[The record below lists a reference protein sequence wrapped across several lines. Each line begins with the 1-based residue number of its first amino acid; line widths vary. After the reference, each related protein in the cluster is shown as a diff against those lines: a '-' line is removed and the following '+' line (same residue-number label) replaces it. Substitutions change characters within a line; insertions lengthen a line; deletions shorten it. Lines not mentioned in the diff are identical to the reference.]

1 MLSDTVAALDVPEL
15 FSVAAKRFSS
25 WLVIN
30 RSREPTQCV
39 SLLDPVHTYIRST
52 PYCLC
57 HTMGLFHLPFTFF
70 LSKSIP
76 FILRSRPYFYIPPHS
91 LFFSYLPSLSCTY
104 CESDIIHTSYS
115 WTLSPRELKAWI
127 ARLIRTPTVLCLS
140 HVIMRSLSQ
149 SSTIEND
156 DPSAIG
162 RSFSEEVQDLMMSSD
177 GEGPLPTF
185 PPPHVAARFYQ
196 TRNNRRKSS
205 AASSRRNSISSHHS
219 SRSTRSAH
227 GGPQSSHVAQ
237 HLRRASILET
247 RRARLADKAAH
258 AEKVRLRAA
267 MAKAAPRLSTLSE
280 ERAAAAKQARE
291 RYLAQVAAN
300 CAEEVK
306 RAKRVAEDTREKKA
320 AEHLKLKEDMEE
332 KLAEAERRR
341 ALYQQ
346 NIRRPRTISVPAVDE
361 RKVVRKPLKDDD
373 AARVIQ
379 KAWRNRQRRKVIY
392 DFMKLELTVEN
403 IQNTGFED
411 AGQLLSRED
420 VLTCTS
426 KLLKLCGLQDSDGGG
441 NGERIAVRTFL
452 STFLILGHPA
462 HVFDQVGV
470 QERDLVEKAE
480 NLLLLFGG
488 IVAASPGGSR
498 FSPLASQLIVL
509 GEAYSSFQTAFAAW
523 KDHDSSVLVQTMLA
537 QFLELDAIW
546 QTVKDDTNGDV
557 AADYRE
563 GIRKNQVQILVG
575 LKKLA
580 GPEIALKM
588 IRDALRRTRNISFRK
603 NAGKDVRPR
612 AALNGTDPPSST
624 AQRTPQPPGIASAE
638 PRTQIQ
644 AGEARSGKPQS
655 MIPDNRVILHE
666 LAVNKEYRIDTEART
681 EERNAVMKA
690 TVEKIRETMN
700 SGIGDVWIVV
710 IAELIRQKLL
720 ALIPAGTS
728 LHTLIS
734 ERLDPDLIASQV
746 KFGSFSYHEFFS
758 FMNTVLPKL
767 CAPARD
773 EEVKAL
779 AADPSED
786 PVERL
791 AKLDYVIDLLSLDN
805 ANYTLQKHAPF
816 LIKEASSYEQKIFA
830 KEIGDRPLSKTLQW
844 WTRSK
849 TKLQEEASRRPASN
863 ANRVSS
869 VKIYLQGITDLA
881 IGISPLEASDTPETL
896 ELDLNRFN
904 RTRLSVLRMITIS
917 TILVTAKNFLR
928 RDVRSQ
934 WKVEAQRMWDLPY
947 DGSQSFLSIIDS
959 RHAMPASTKAQ
970 LGSTIERVL
979 TDAKSRQITDPVS
992 KVLLKKVKA
1001 HIFTRLSASSAEER
1015 IRATTTSSQVLA
1027 SGGMSEFV
1035 EQVGSLIGEL
1045 TRVGEV
1051 DRASHGKWYDNISI
1065 QLASSTA

>member
-1 MLSDTVAALDVPEL
+1 
-15 FSVAAKRFSS
+15 
-25 WLVIN
+25 
-30 RSREPTQCV
+30 
-39 SLLDPVHTYIRST
+39 
-52 PYCLC
+52 
-57 HTMGLFHLPFTFF
+57 
-70 LSKSIP
+70 
-76 FILRSRPYFYIPPHS
+76 
-91 LFFSYLPSLSCTY
+91 
-104 CESDIIHTSYS
+104 
-115 WTLSPRELKAWI
+115 
-127 ARLIRTPTVLCLS
+127 
-140 HVIMRSLSQ
+140 MRRLSQ
-149 SSTIEND
+149 SSTIENGN
-156 DPSAIG
+156 PSAIG
-162 RSFSEEVQDLMMSSD
+162 RSISEEVQDLMMSSD

-280 ERAAAAKQARE
+280 ERAVAAKQARE

-361 RKVVRKPLKDDD
+361 RKEVRNPLKDDDD

-379 KAWRNRQRRKVIY
+379 KAWRNRQRRKIIY
-392 DFMKLELTVEN
+392 DFMQLELTVEN
-403 IQNTGFED
+403 IQKTSFED

-470 QERDLVEKAE
+470 QEQDLVEKAE

-488 IVAASPGGSR
+488 IVAASPSGSR
-498 FSPLASQLIVL
+498 FSPLASQLIAL

-563 GIRKNQVQILVG
+563 GIRKNQTQLLVG

-588 IRDALRRTRNISFRK
+588 IRDALRRTRKMSPRK
-603 NAGKDVRPR
+603 NTEKDVRPR
-612 AALNGTDPPSST
+612 AALNGTDSPSST
-624 AQRTPQPPGIASAE
+624 AHTTPQPPGIASVE
-638 PRTQIQ
+638 PRTIQ
-644 AGEARSGKPQS
+644 GGQARSGKPQS

-700 SGIGDVWIVV
+700 SGIGDVWIVA

-720 ALIPAGTS
+720 ALIPARTS
-728 LHTLIS
+728 FHTLIS

-746 KFGSFSYHEFFS
+746 KFGSFSYNEFFS

-816 LIKEASSYEQKIFA
+816 LINEAPSYEQKIFA
-830 KEIGDRPLSKTLQW
+830 EKIGDRPLSKTLQW

-863 ANRVSS
+863 ANRMTSE
-869 VKIYLQGITDLA
+869 KIYLQGITDLA
-881 IGISPLEASDTPETL
+881 IAVSPLEASDTPETL

-904 RTRLSVLRMITIS
+904 RTRLNVLRMITIS
-917 TILVTAKNFLR
+917 TILVTAKNFLK

-934 WKVEAQRMWDLPY
+934 WKVESQRMWDLPY

-970 LGSTIERVL
+970 LSSTIERVL
-979 TDAKSRQITDPVS
+979 IDAKNRQITDPVS

-1035 EQVGSLIGEL
+1035 EQVGSLIGEI

-1065 QLASSTA
+1065 QLAGSTA

>member
-1 MLSDTVAALDVPEL
+1 
-15 FSVAAKRFSS
+15 
-25 WLVIN
+25 
-30 RSREPTQCV
+30 
-39 SLLDPVHTYIRST
+39 
-52 PYCLC
+52 
-57 HTMGLFHLPFTFF
+57 
-70 LSKSIP
+70 
-76 FILRSRPYFYIPPHS
+76 
-91 LFFSYLPSLSCTY
+91 
-104 CESDIIHTSYS
+104 
-115 WTLSPRELKAWI
+115 
-127 ARLIRTPTVLCLS
+127 
-140 HVIMRSLSQ
+140 
-149 SSTIEND
+149 
-156 DPSAIG
+156 
-162 RSFSEEVQDLMMSSD
+162 MSSD
-177 GEGPLPTF
+177 GEGPLPSF
-185 PPPHVAARFYQ
+185 PPPHVAARFSQ

-267 MAKAAPRLSTLSE
+267 MVKAAPRLSTLSE
-280 ERAAAAKQARE
+280 ERAVAAKQARE

-341 ALYQQ
+341 VLYQQ

-361 RKVVRKPLKDDD
+361 RKAVRKPLKDDDD

-379 KAWRNRQRRKVIY
+379 KAWRNWQRRRIIY
-392 DFMKLELTVEN
+392 EFMKLELTVEN
-403 IQNTGFED
+403 IQKTTFED
-411 AGQLLSRED
+411 VGQLLSRED
-420 VLTCTS
+420 VLTRTS
-426 KLLKLCGLQDSDGGG
+426 RLLKLCGLQDSDGGG

-462 HVFDQVGV
+462 HVFDQVEV

-488 IVAASPGGSR
+488 IIATSPSGSR
-498 FSPLASQLIVL
+498 FTPLASQLVAL

-523 KDHDSSVLVQTMLA
+523 KGHDSSILVQTMLA

-546 QTVKDDTNGDV
+546 QTVKDDTTGDV

-563 GIRKNQVQILVG
+563 GIRKNQTQIIVG

-588 IRDALRRTRNISFRK
+588 IRDALRRARSTKLRK
-603 NAGKDVRPR
+603 YTENDVRPR
-612 AALNGTDPPSST
+612 AALNAPNPPGST
-624 AQRTPQPPGIASAE
+624 AQTTAQPPDVASAE
-638 PRTQIQ
+638 PLTRNQSGQ
-644 AGEARSGKPQS
+644 ARSGKLPS
-655 MIPDNRVILHE
+655 IIPDNRVIVHE
-666 LAVNKEYRIDTEART
+666 LAVNKEYRIDTEARA
-681 EERNAVMKA
+681 EERKALIKA
-690 TVEKIRETMN
+690 TIDKIRETAN
-700 SGIGDVWIVV
+700 SEIGDYWIVA
-710 IAELIRQKLL
+710 INDLFRKKLL
-720 ALIPAGTS
+720 TLIPSGTS
-728 LHTLIS
+728 LHTLIT

-758 FMNTVLPKL
+758 FMNNVLPRL

-791 AKLDYVIDLLSLDN
+791 AKLDYIIDLLSLDN
-805 ANYTLQKHAPF
+805 ANYTLQKHAPY
-816 LIKEASSYEQKIFA
+816 LIKEAPSYEQKLFA
-830 KEIGDRPLSKTLQW
+830 KEIGDRQLPKTLQW

-863 ANRVSS
+863 ANRVTAE
-869 VKIYLQGITDLA
+869 KIYLQGITELA
-881 IGISPLEASDTPETL
+881 IAVSPLEAIDTPETL

-904 RTRLSVLRMITIS
+904 RIRLNVLRMITIS
-917 TILVTAKNFLR
+917 TILVTAKNFLK

-934 WKVEAQRMWDLPY
+934 WKVESQRMWDLSY
-947 DGSQSFLSIIDS
+947 DSSQSFLSIIDS
-959 RHAMPASTKAQ
+959 RHAMPSSTKAH
-970 LGSTIERVL
+970 LTGTIERVL
-979 TDAKSRQITDPVS
+979 VDAKNRQTTDPVS

-1015 IRATTTSSQVLA
+1015 IRANTTSSQVLA

-1045 TRVGEV
+1045 ARVGEV

-1065 QLASSTA
+1065 QLSSSTA

>member
-1 MLSDTVAALDVPEL
+1 
-15 FSVAAKRFSS
+15 
-25 WLVIN
+25 
-30 RSREPTQCV
+30 
-39 SLLDPVHTYIRST
+39 
-52 PYCLC
+52 
-57 HTMGLFHLPFTFF
+57 
-70 LSKSIP
+70 
-76 FILRSRPYFYIPPHS
+76 
-91 LFFSYLPSLSCTY
+91 
-104 CESDIIHTSYS
+104 
-115 WTLSPRELKAWI
+115 
-127 ARLIRTPTVLCLS
+127 
-140 HVIMRSLSQ
+140 MRRLSQ
-149 SSTIEND
+149 SSTLEND
-156 DPSAIG
+156 DPSTIG
-162 RSFSEEVQDLMMSSD
+162 RSISEEVQDLMMSSD
-177 GEGPLPTF
+177 GEGPLPSF

-341 ALYQQ
+341 VLYQQ

-373 AARVIQ
+373 DAARVIQ
-379 KAWRNRQRRKVIY
+379 KAWRNRQRRKIIY

-403 IQNTGFED
+403 IKNTSFED

-441 NGERIAVRTFL
+441 NGERTAVRTFL

-462 HVFDQVGV
+462 HVFDEVGV

-488 IVAASPGGSR
+488 IVASALSGSR
-498 FSPLASQLIVL
+498 FSPLASQLVAL
-509 GEAYSSFQTAFAAW
+509 GEAHSSFQTAFAAW

-546 QTVKDDTNGDV
+546 QTVKGDTNGDV
-557 AADYRE
+557 AADYRK
-563 GIRKNQVQILVG
+563 GIQKNQTQIIVG

-588 IRDALRRTRNISFRK
+588 IRDALRRTRKTKLRK
-603 NAGKDVRPR
+603 QTENDVRPR
-612 AALNGTDPPSST
+612 AALNAHDRPRST
-624 AQRTPQPPGIASAE
+624 APKTVQPPDIASAE
-638 PRTQIQ
+638 PRTRNQSGQ
-644 AGEARSGKPQS
+644 ARSGKPQS
-655 MIPDNRVILHE
+655 MIPDNRVIVHE
-666 LAVNKEYRIDTEART
+666 LAVNKEYRIETEARI
-681 EERNAVMKA
+681 EERNAVIKA

-700 SGIGDVWIVV
+700 SGIGDVWIVA

-720 ALIPAGTS
+720 ALIPSGAS

-779 AADPSED
+779 ALDSSED

-791 AKLDYVIDLLSLDN
+791 AKLDYVIDLMSLDN
-805 ANYTLQKHAPF
+805 ANYSLQKHAPF
-816 LIKEASSYEQKIFA
+816 LIKEAPSYEQKIFA
-830 KEIGDRPLSKTLQW
+830 EEIGDRQLSKTLRW

-849 TKLQEEASRRPASN
+849 TKLQEEVSRRPASN
-863 ANRVSS
+863 ANRVTAE
-869 VKIYLQGITDLA
+869 KIYLQGIIDLA
-881 IGISPLEASDTPETL
+881 IAVSPLEAIDTPETL

-904 RTRLSVLRMITIS
+904 RIRLNVLRMITIS
-917 TILVTAKNFLR
+917 TILVTAKNFLK

-934 WKVEAQRMWDLPY
+934 WKVESQRMWDLPY
-947 DGSQSFLSIIDS
+947 DSPQSFLSIIDS

-970 LGSTIERVL
+970 LNGTIERVL
-979 TDAKSRQITDPVS
+979 VDAKNRQTTDPVS

>member
-1 MLSDTVAALDVPEL
+1 M
-15 FSVAAKRFSS
+15 
-25 WLVIN
+25 
-30 RSREPTQCV
+30 
-39 SLLDPVHTYIRST
+39 
-52 PYCLC
+52 
-57 HTMGLFHLPFTFF
+57 
-70 LSKSIP
+70 
-76 FILRSRPYFYIPPHS
+76 
-91 LFFSYLPSLSCTY
+91 
-104 CESDIIHTSYS
+104 
-115 WTLSPRELKAWI
+115 PR
-127 ARLIRTPTVLCLS
+127 
-140 HVIMRSLSQ
+140 LSQ
-149 SSTIEND
+149 SSTLEND
-156 DPSAIG
+156 DPSTIG
-162 RSFSEEVQDLMMSSD
+162 RSISEEVQDLMMSSD
-177 GEGPLPTF
+177 GEGPLPSF

-196 TRNNRRKSS
+196 SRNNRRKSS

-373 AARVIQ
+373 DAARVIQ
-379 KAWRNRQRRKVIY
+379 KAWRNRQRRKIIY

-403 IQNTGFED
+403 IQNTSFED

-420 VLTCTS
+420 ILTCTS

-462 HVFDQVGV
+462 HVFDQVSV

-488 IVAASPGGSR
+488 IVATSPSGSR
-498 FSPLASQLIVL
+498 FSPLASQLVAL
-509 GEAYSSFQTAFAAW
+509 GEAYSSFLTAFAAW

-563 GIRKNQVQILVG
+563 GIQKNQTQIIVG

-588 IRDALRRTRNISFRK
+588 IRDALRRARK
-603 NAGKDVRPR
+603 TKLRKHTENDVRPR
-612 AALNGTDPPSST
+612 AALNSHDPPRST
-624 AQRTPQPPGIASAE
+624 AQNTAQPPDIASAE
-638 PRTQIQ
+638 PRTRNQSGQ
-644 AGEARSGKPQS
+644 ARSGKPQS
-655 MIPDNRVILHE
+655 MIPDNRVIVHE
-666 LAVNKEYRIDTEART
+666 LAVNKEYRIDTEARI
-681 EERNAVMKA
+681 EERNAVIKA
-690 TVEKIRETMN
+690 TIEKIRETMN
-700 SGIGDVWIVV
+700 SGIGDVWIVA
-710 IAELIRQKLL
+710 IADLIRQKLL
-720 ALIPAGTS
+720 ALIPSGTS

-779 AADPSED
+779 APDSSED

-791 AKLDYVIDLLSLDN
+791 AKLDYVIDLMSLDN
-805 ANYTLQKHAPF
+805 ANYSLQKHAPF
-816 LIKEASSYEQKIFA
+816 LIKEAPSYEQKIFE
-830 KEIGDRPLSKTLQW
+830 KEIGDRQLSKTLRW

-849 TKLQEEASRRPASN
+849 TKLQEEVSRRPYSN
-863 ANRVSS
+863 ANRVTAE
-869 VKIYLQGITDLA
+869 KIYLQGITDLA
-881 IGISPLEASDTPETL
+881 IAVSPLEEIDTPETL

-904 RTRLSVLRMITIS
+904 RIRLNVLRMITIS
-917 TILVTAKNFLR
+917 TILVTAKNFLK

-934 WKVEAQRMWDLPY
+934 WKVESQRMWDLPY
-947 DGSQSFLSIIDS
+947 DSPQSFLSIIDS

-970 LGSTIERVL
+970 LNGTIERVL
-979 TDAKSRQITDPVS
+979 VDAKNRQTTDPVS

-1065 QLASSTA
+1065 QLASSTAL

>member
-1 MLSDTVAALDVPEL
+1 
-15 FSVAAKRFSS
+15 
-25 WLVIN
+25 
-30 RSREPTQCV
+30 
-39 SLLDPVHTYIRST
+39 
-52 PYCLC
+52 
-57 HTMGLFHLPFTFF
+57 
-70 LSKSIP
+70 
-76 FILRSRPYFYIPPHS
+76 
-91 LFFSYLPSLSCTY
+91 
-104 CESDIIHTSYS
+104 
-115 WTLSPRELKAWI
+115 
-127 ARLIRTPTVLCLS
+127 
-140 HVIMRSLSQ
+140 
-149 SSTIEND
+149 
-156 DPSAIG
+156 
-162 RSFSEEVQDLMMSSD
+162 MSSD
-177 GEGPLPTF
+177 GEGPLPSF

-196 TRNNRRKSS
+196 SRNNRRKSS

-373 AARVIQ
+373 DAARVIQ
-379 KAWRNRQRRKVIY
+379 KAWRNRQRRKIIY

-403 IQNTGFED
+403 IQNTSFED

-420 VLTCTS
+420 ILTCTS

-488 IVAASPGGSR
+488 IVATSPSGSR
-498 FSPLASQLIVL
+498 FSPLASQLVAL

-563 GIRKNQVQILVG
+563 GIQKNQTQIIVG

-580 GPEIALKM
+580 GPETALKM
-588 IRDALRRTRNISFRK
+588 IRDALRRARK
-603 NAGKDVRPR
+603 TKLRKHTESDVRPR
-612 AALNGTDPPSST
+612 AALNAHDPPRST
-624 AQRTPQPPGIASAE
+624 AQNTAQPPDIASAE
-638 PRTQIQ
+638 PRTRNQSGQ
-644 AGEARSGKPQS
+644 ARSGKPQS
-655 MIPDNRVILHE
+655 MIPDNRVIVHE
-666 LAVNKEYRIDTEART
+666 LAVNKEYRIDTEARI
-681 EERNAVMKA
+681 EERNAVIKA
-690 TVEKIRETMN
+690 TIEKIRETMN
-700 SGIGDVWIVV
+700 SGIGDVWIVA
-710 IAELIRQKLL
+710 IADLIRQKLL
-720 ALIPAGTS
+720 ALIPSGTS

-779 AADPSED
+779 APDSSED

-791 AKLDYVIDLLSLDN
+791 AKLDYVIDLMSLDN
-805 ANYTLQKHAPF
+805 ANYSLQKHAPF
-816 LIKEASSYEQKIFA
+816 LIKEAPSYEQKIFA
-830 KEIGDRPLSKTLQW
+830 KEIGDRQLSKTLRW

-849 TKLQEEASRRPASN
+849 TKLQEEVSRRPSSN
-863 ANRVSS
+863 ANRVTAE
-869 VKIYLQGITDLA
+869 KIYLQGITDLA
-881 IGISPLEASDTPETL
+881 IAVSPLEAIDTPETL

-904 RTRLSVLRMITIS
+904 RIRLNVLRMITIS
-917 TILVTAKNFLR
+917 TILVTAKNFLK

-934 WKVEAQRMWDLPY
+934 WKVESQRMWDLPY
-947 DGSQSFLSIIDS
+947 ESPQSFLSIIDS

-970 LGSTIERVL
+970 LNGTIERVL
-979 TDAKSRQITDPVS
+979 VDAKNRQTTDPVS

-1065 QLASSTA
+1065 QLASSTAL

>member
-1 MLSDTVAALDVPEL
+1 M
-15 FSVAAKRFSS
+15 
-25 WLVIN
+25 
-30 RSREPTQCV
+30 
-39 SLLDPVHTYIRST
+39 SL
-52 PYCLC
+52 
-57 HTMGLFHLPFTFF
+57 
-70 LSKSIP
+70 
-76 FILRSRPYFYIPPHS
+76 
-91 LFFSYLPSLSCTY
+91 
-104 CESDIIHTSYS
+104 
-115 WTLSPRELKAWI
+115 
-127 ARLIRTPTVLCLS
+127 
-140 HVIMRSLSQ
+140 
-149 SSTIEND
+149 
-156 DPSAIG
+156 
-162 RSFSEEVQDLMMSSD
+162 D
-177 GEGPLPTF
+177 GEGPLPIF

-219 SRSTRSAH
+219 SRSTRSTH
-227 GGPQSSHVAQ
+227 GGPQSGHVAQ

-280 ERAAAAKQARE
+280 ERAVAAKQARE
-291 RYLAQVAAN
+291 RYLAQVAAS

-306 RAKRVAEDTREKKA
+306 RAKRVAEETREKKA

-361 RKVVRKPLKDDD
+361 RKVVRKPFKDDD
-373 AARVIQ
+373 AAARVIQ
-379 KAWRNRQRRKVIY
+379 KAWRNRHRRKIIY

-403 IQNTGFED
+403 IQNTGFEN
-411 AGQLLSRED
+411 AGQLLSQED

-426 KLLKLCGLQDSDGGG
+426 KLLKLCGLQDSDCGG
-441 NGERIAVRTFL
+441 NGERIAVRIFL

-462 HVFDQVGV
+462 HIFDQVGV

-480 NLLLLFGG
+480 NLLLLFGE
-488 IVAASPGGSR
+488 IVAASPRSNR

-546 QTVKDDTNGDV
+546 QTVKDDTNGEV

-563 GIRKNQVQILVG
+563 GIRTNQIQILVG

-588 IRDALRRTRNISFRK
+588 IRDALRRTRNISLRK
-603 NAGKDVRPR
+603 NAEKDVRPR
-612 AALNGTDPPSST
+612 AALNGTDLPSST
-624 AQRTPQPPGIASAE
+624 AQTTPQPLGIASAE
-638 PRTQIQ
+638 PRTRSGQ
-644 AGEARSGKPQS
+644 ARSRKPQS

-681 EERNAVMKA
+681 EERNAVIKA
-690 TVEKIRETMN
+690 TVEKIREIMN
-700 SGIGDVWIVV
+700 SGIGDVWIVA
-710 IAELIRQKLL
+710 IAELVRQKLL
-720 ALIPAGTS
+720 ALILAGTS

-746 KFGSFSYHEFFS
+746 KYGSFSYHEFFS
-758 FMNTVLPKL
+758 FMNTALPKL
-767 CAPARD
+767 CAPVRD

-805 ANYTLQKHAPF
+805 ANFTLQKHAPF

-844 WTRSK
+844 WARSK

-863 ANRVSS
+863 ANRVNS

-881 IGISPLEASDTPETL
+881 IAISPLEASDTPETL

-904 RTRLSVLRMITIS
+904 RTRLNVLRMITIS
-917 TILVTAKNFLR
+917 TILVTAKNFLK

-947 DGSQSFLSIIDS
+947 DGSQSFLSIVDS

-970 LGSTIERVL
+970 LRSTIERVL
-979 TDAKSRQITDPVS
+979 IDAKNRKITDPVS

-1015 IRATTTSSQVLA
+1015 IRASTTSSQVLA

-1045 TRVGEV
+1045 TKVGEV

>member
-1 MLSDTVAALDVPEL
+1 
-15 FSVAAKRFSS
+15 
-25 WLVIN
+25 
-30 RSREPTQCV
+30 
-39 SLLDPVHTYIRST
+39 
-52 PYCLC
+52 
-57 HTMGLFHLPFTFF
+57 
-70 LSKSIP
+70 
-76 FILRSRPYFYIPPHS
+76 
-91 LFFSYLPSLSCTY
+91 
-104 CESDIIHTSYS
+104 
-115 WTLSPRELKAWI
+115 
-127 ARLIRTPTVLCLS
+127 
-140 HVIMRSLSQ
+140 MRRLSQ
-149 SSTIEND
+149 SSTIQNN
-156 DPSAIG
+156 DPSTIG
-162 RSFSEEVQDLMMSSD
+162 RSISEEVQDLMMSSD
-177 GEGPLPTF
+177 GEGPLPSF

-196 TRNNRRKSS
+196 ARNNRRKSS

-341 ALYQQ
+341 VLYQQ

-361 RKVVRKPLKDDD
+361 RKVAQKPLQDDD
-373 AARVIQ
+373 AAARVIQ
-379 KAWRNRQRRKVIY
+379 KAWRNRQRRKIIY
-392 DFMKLELTVEN
+392 DFMALELTVEN
-403 IQNTGFED
+403 IQNTSFED

-426 KLLKLCGLQDSDGGG
+426 KLLNLCGLQDSDGGG
-441 NGERIAVRTFL
+441 NGERIAVRIFL
-452 STFLILGHPA
+452 SIFLILGHPA
-462 HVFDQVGV
+462 HIFDQVGV
-470 QERDLVEKAE
+470 QERDLIEKAE

-488 IVAASPGGSR
+488 IVATSPSGSR
-498 FSPLASQLIVL
+498 FSPLASQLVAL

-546 QTVKDDTNGDV
+546 QTVKGDTNGDV

-563 GIRKNQVQILVG
+563 GIRKNQTQIIVG

-588 IRDALRRTRNISFRK
+588 IRDALRRARITKLRK
-603 NAGKDVRPR
+603 HTENDVRPR
-612 AALNGTDPPSST
+612 AALNAPEPPRSRGQTT
-624 AQRTPQPPGIASAE
+624 AQPPDIASAE
-638 PRTQIQ
+638 PRTRNQSGQ
-644 AGEARSGKPQS
+644 ARSGKPQS
-655 MIPDNRVILHE
+655 MIPDNRVIVHE

-681 EERNAVMKA
+681 EERNAVIKA
-690 TVEKIRETMN
+690 TIEKIRETMN
-700 SGIGDVWIVV
+700 SGIGDVWIVA

-720 ALIPAGTS
+720 ALISSGTS

-758 FMNTVLPKL
+758 FMITVLPKL

-816 LIKEASSYEQKIFA
+816 LIKEAPSYEQDFFA
-830 KEIGDRPLSKTLQW
+830 KEIGDRQLSKTLQW
-844 WTRSK
+844 WTHSK

-863 ANRVSS
+863 ANRVGAE
-869 VKIYLQGITDLA
+869 KIYLQGITDLA
-881 IGISPLEASDTPETL
+881 IAVSPLNVIDTPETL
-896 ELDLNRFN
+896 EIDLSRFN
-904 RTRLSVLRMITIS
+904 RIRLNVLRMITIS
-917 TILVTAKNFLR
+917 TILVTAKNLLK

-934 WKVEAQRMWDLPY
+934 WKVESQRMWDLPY
-947 DGSQSFLSIIDS
+947 DSSQSFLSIIDS

-970 LGSTIERVL
+970 LSGTIERVL
-979 TDAKSRQITDPVS
+979 VDAKSRQTTDPVS

-1001 HIFTRLSASSAEER
+1001 HIFARLSASSAEER
-1015 IRATTTSSQVLA
+1015 VRATTTSSQVLA

-1045 TRVGEV
+1045 ARVGEV
-1051 DRASHGKWYDNISI
+1051 DRASHGKWYDDIAI

>member
-1 MLSDTVAALDVPEL
+1 
-15 FSVAAKRFSS
+15 
-25 WLVIN
+25 
-30 RSREPTQCV
+30 
-39 SLLDPVHTYIRST
+39 
-52 PYCLC
+52 
-57 HTMGLFHLPFTFF
+57 
-70 LSKSIP
+70 
-76 FILRSRPYFYIPPHS
+76 
-91 LFFSYLPSLSCTY
+91 
-104 CESDIIHTSYS
+104 
-115 WTLSPRELKAWI
+115 
-127 ARLIRTPTVLCLS
+127 
-140 HVIMRSLSQ
+140 
-149 SSTIEND
+149 
-156 DPSAIG
+156 
-162 RSFSEEVQDLMMSSD
+162 MSSD
-177 GEGPLPTF
+177 GEGPLPSF
-185 PPPHVAARFYQ
+185 PPPHLAARFYQ

-205 AASSRRNSISSHHS
+205 AASSRRNSLSSHHS

-346 NIRRPRTISVPAVDE
+346 NMRRPRTISIPAVDE
-361 RKVVRKPLKDDD
+361 RIIVRKLLKDDDD
-373 AARVIQ
+373 AARVLQ
-379 KAWRNRQRRKVIY
+379 KAWRNRQRRKIVY

-403 IQNTGFED
+403 IQNTSFED
-411 AGQLLSRED
+411 AGQLLGRED

-426 KLLKLCGLQDSDGGG
+426 KLLKLCGLQDSDVGG

-452 STFLILGHPA
+452 STFLMLGHPA
-462 HVFDQVGV
+462 HVLDQVGV

-488 IVAASPGGSR
+488 IVATSSNGAQ

-509 GEAYSSFQTAFAAW
+509 GEAYSSFQIAFAAW
-523 KDHDSSVLVQTMLA
+523 KDHDSSVLVQNMLA

-557 AADYRE
+557 VADYRE
-563 GIRKNQVQILVG
+563 GIRKNQTQILVG

-580 GPEIALKM
+580 GPEIALNM
-588 IRDALRRTRNISFRK
+588 IRDALRRARNIKLRK
-603 NAGKDVRPR
+603 NTENDVRPR
-612 AALNGTDPPSST
+612 AALNATDSQSST
-624 AQRTPQPPGIASAE
+624 AQTTTQPPDISSAE
-638 PRTQIQ
+638 PRTRIQ
-644 AGEARSGKPQS
+644 SGQARSGKPQS
-655 MIPDNRVILHE
+655 MIPDNRVIVHE
-666 LAVNKEYRIDTEART
+666 LAVNKEYRIDTEDRT
-681 EERNAVMKA
+681 EQRIAVMKA
-690 TVEKIRETMN
+690 TIEKIREIMN
-700 SGIGDVWIVV
+700 SGIGDVWIVT

-720 ALIPAGTS
+720 ALIPSGTS

-734 ERLDPDLIASQV
+734 ERLDPELISSQV
-746 KFGSFSYHEFFS
+746 KFGSFSYQEFFS
-758 FMNTVLPKL
+758 FMNIVLPKL

-791 AKLDYVIDLLSLDN
+791 AKLDFVIDLLSLDN
-805 ANYTLQKHAPF
+805 ANYTLQKQAPF
-816 LIKEASSYEQKIFA
+816 LIKEAPSYEQKIFA
-830 KEIGDRPLSKTLQW
+830 KEIGDRQLSKTLQW
-844 WTRSK
+844 WKRSK
-849 TKLQEEASRRPASN
+849 NILQEAASRRPASI
-863 ANRVSS
+863 ANRVAAE
-869 VKIYLQGITDLA
+869 KIYLQGITELA
-881 IGISPLEASDTPETL
+881 IVVSPLEKTDTPETL
-896 ELDLNRFN
+896 ELDLSRFN
-904 RTRLSVLRMITIS
+904 RIRLNVLRMITIS
-917 TILVTAKNFLR
+917 TILVTAKNLLK

-934 WKVEAQRMWDLPY
+934 WKVESHRMWDLHY
-947 DGSQSFLSIIDS
+947 DTSQSFLSIVDS

-970 LGSTIERVL
+970 LSGTIERVL
-979 TDAKSRQITDPVS
+979 IDAKNRQTTHLVS
-992 KVLLKKVKA
+992 KVLLKKLKA
-1001 HIFTRLSASSAEER
+1001 HVFTRLSASSAEER
-1015 IRATTTSSQVLA
+1015 IRATTTSGQVLA
-1027 SGGMSEFV
+1027 SAGMSEFV

-1065 QLASSTA
+1065 QLASSSA

>member
-1 MLSDTVAALDVPEL
+1 
-15 FSVAAKRFSS
+15 
-25 WLVIN
+25 
-30 RSREPTQCV
+30 
-39 SLLDPVHTYIRST
+39 
-52 PYCLC
+52 
-57 HTMGLFHLPFTFF
+57 
-70 LSKSIP
+70 
-76 FILRSRPYFYIPPHS
+76 
-91 LFFSYLPSLSCTY
+91 
-104 CESDIIHTSYS
+104 
-115 WTLSPRELKAWI
+115 
-127 ARLIRTPTVLCLS
+127 
-140 HVIMRSLSQ
+140 
-149 SSTIEND
+149 
-156 DPSAIG
+156 
-162 RSFSEEVQDLMMSSD
+162 MSSD
-177 GEGPLPTF
+177 GEGPLPSF

-196 TRNNRRKSS
+196 SRNNRRKSS

-373 AARVIQ
+373 DAARVIQ
-379 KAWRNRQRRKVIY
+379 KAWRNRQRRKIIY

-403 IQNTGFED
+403 IQNTSFED

-420 VLTCTS
+420 ILTCTS

-488 IVAASPGGSR
+488 IVATSPSGSR
-498 FSPLASQLIVL
+498 FSPLASQLVAL

-563 GIRKNQVQILVG
+563 GIQKNQTQIIVG

-580 GPEIALKM
+580 GPETALKM
-588 IRDALRRTRNISFRK
+588 IRDALRRARK
-603 NAGKDVRPR
+603 TKLRKHTESDVRPR
-612 AALNGTDPPSST
+612 AALNAHDPPRST
-624 AQRTPQPPGIASAE
+624 AQNTAQPPDIASAE
-638 PRTQIQ
+638 PRTRNQSGQ
-644 AGEARSGKPQS
+644 ARSGKPQS
-655 MIPDNRVILHE
+655 MIPDNRVIVHE
-666 LAVNKEYRIDTEART
+666 LAVNKEYRIDTEARI
-681 EERNAVMKA
+681 EERNAVIKA
-690 TVEKIRETMN
+690 TIEKIRETMN
-700 SGIGDVWIVV
+700 SGIGNVWIVA
-710 IAELIRQKLL
+710 IADLIRQKLL
-720 ALIPAGTS
+720 ALIPSGTS

-779 AADPSED
+779 APDSSED

-791 AKLDYVIDLLSLDN
+791 AKLDYVIDLMSLDN
-805 ANYTLQKHAPF
+805 ANYSLQKHAPF
-816 LIKEASSYEQKIFA
+816 LIKEAPSYEQKIFA
-830 KEIGDRPLSKTLQW
+830 KEIGDRQLSKTLRW

-849 TKLQEEASRRPASN
+849 TKLQEEVSRRPSSN
-863 ANRVSS
+863 ANRVTAE
-869 VKIYLQGITDLA
+869 KIYLQGITDLA
-881 IGISPLEASDTPETL
+881 IAVSPLEAIDTPETL

-904 RTRLSVLRMITIS
+904 RIRLNVLRMITIS
-917 TILVTAKNFLR
+917 TILVTAKNFLK

-934 WKVEAQRMWDLPY
+934 WKVESQRMWDLPY
-947 DGSQSFLSIIDS
+947 ESPQSFLSIIDS

-970 LGSTIERVL
+970 LNGTIERVL
-979 TDAKSRQITDPVS
+979 VDAKNRQTTDPVS

-1065 QLASSTA
+1065 QLASSTAL

>member
-1 MLSDTVAALDVPEL
+1 M
-15 FSVAAKRFSS
+15 
-25 WLVIN
+25 
-30 RSREPTQCV
+30 
-39 SLLDPVHTYIRST
+39 
-52 PYCLC
+52 
-57 HTMGLFHLPFTFF
+57 
-70 LSKSIP
+70 
-76 FILRSRPYFYIPPHS
+76 
-91 LFFSYLPSLSCTY
+91 
-104 CESDIIHTSYS
+104 
-115 WTLSPRELKAWI
+115 PR
-127 ARLIRTPTVLCLS
+127 
-140 HVIMRSLSQ
+140 LSQ
-149 SSTIEND
+149 SSTLEND
-156 DPSAIG
+156 DPSTIG
-162 RSFSEEVQDLMMSSD
+162 RSISEEVQDLMMSSD
-177 GEGPLPTF
+177 GEGPLPSF

-196 TRNNRRKSS
+196 SRNNRRKSS

-373 AARVIQ
+373 DAARVIQ
-379 KAWRNRQRRKVIY
+379 KAWRNRQRRKIIY

-403 IQNTGFED
+403 IQNTSFED

-420 VLTCTS
+420 ILTCTS

-488 IVAASPGGSR
+488 IVATSPSGSR
-498 FSPLASQLIVL
+498 FSPLASQLVAL

-563 GIRKNQVQILVG
+563 GIQKNQTQIIVG

-588 IRDALRRTRNISFRK
+588 IRDALRRARK
-603 NAGKDVRPR
+603 TKLRKHTESDVRPR
-612 AALNGTDPPSST
+612 AALNAHDPSRST
-624 AQRTPQPPGIASAE
+624 AQNTAQPPDIASAE
-638 PRTQIQ
+638 PRTRNQSGQ
-644 AGEARSGKPQS
+644 ARSGKPQS
-655 MIPDNRVILHE
+655 MIPDNRVIVHE
-666 LAVNKEYRIDTEART
+666 LAVNKEYRIDTEARI
-681 EERNAVMKA
+681 EERNAVIKA
-690 TVEKIRETMN
+690 TIDKIRETMN
-700 SGIGDVWIVV
+700 SGIGDVWIVA
-710 IAELIRQKLL
+710 IADLIRQKLL
-720 ALIPAGTS
+720 ALIPSGTS

-779 AADPSED
+779 APDSSED

-791 AKLDYVIDLLSLDN
+791 AKLDYVIDLMSLDN
-805 ANYTLQKHAPF
+805 ANYSLQKHAPF
-816 LIKEASSYEQKIFA
+816 LIKEAPSYEQKIFA
-830 KEIGDRPLSKTLQW
+830 KEIGDRQLSKTLRW

-849 TKLQEEASRRPASN
+849 TKLQEEVSRRPSSN
-863 ANRVSS
+863 ANRVTAE
-869 VKIYLQGITDLA
+869 KIYLQGITDLA
-881 IGISPLEASDTPETL
+881 IAVSPLEAIDTPETL

-904 RTRLSVLRMITIS
+904 RIRLNVLRMITIS
-917 TILVTAKNFLR
+917 TILVTAKNFLK

-934 WKVEAQRMWDLPY
+934 WKVESQRMWDLPY
-947 DGSQSFLSIIDS
+947 DSPQSFLSIIDS

-970 LGSTIERVL
+970 LNGTIERVL
-979 TDAKSRQITDPVS
+979 VDAKNRQTTDPVS

-1065 QLASSTA
+1065 QLASSTAL

>member
-1 MLSDTVAALDVPEL
+1 
-15 FSVAAKRFSS
+15 
-25 WLVIN
+25 
-30 RSREPTQCV
+30 
-39 SLLDPVHTYIRST
+39 
-52 PYCLC
+52 
-57 HTMGLFHLPFTFF
+57 
-70 LSKSIP
+70 
-76 FILRSRPYFYIPPHS
+76 
-91 LFFSYLPSLSCTY
+91 
-104 CESDIIHTSYS
+104 
-115 WTLSPRELKAWI
+115 
-127 ARLIRTPTVLCLS
+127 
-140 HVIMRSLSQ
+140 
-149 SSTIEND
+149 
-156 DPSAIG
+156 
-162 RSFSEEVQDLMMSSD
+162 MSSD
-177 GEGPLPTF
+177 GEGPLPSF

-196 TRNNRRKSS
+196 SRNNRRKSS

-373 AARVIQ
+373 DAARVIQ
-379 KAWRNRQRRKVIY
+379 KAWRNRQRRKIIY

-403 IQNTGFED
+403 IQNTSFED

-420 VLTCTS
+420 ILTCTS

-462 HVFDQVGV
+462 HVFDQVSV

-488 IVAASPGGSR
+488 IVATSPSGSR
-498 FSPLASQLIVL
+498 FSPLASQLVAL
-509 GEAYSSFQTAFAAW
+509 GEAYSSFLTAFAAW

-563 GIRKNQVQILVG
+563 GIQKNQTQIIVG

-588 IRDALRRTRNISFRK
+588 IRDALRRARK
-603 NAGKDVRPR
+603 TKLRKHTENDVRPR
-612 AALNGTDPPSST
+612 AALNSHDPPRST
-624 AQRTPQPPGIASAE
+624 AQNTAQPPDIASAE
-638 PRTQIQ
+638 PRTRNQSGQ
-644 AGEARSGKPQS
+644 ARSGKPQS
-655 MIPDNRVILHE
+655 MIPDNRVIVHE
-666 LAVNKEYRIDTEART
+666 LAVNKEYRIDTEARI
-681 EERNAVMKA
+681 EERNAVIKA
-690 TVEKIRETMN
+690 TIEKIRETMN
-700 SGIGDVWIVV
+700 SGIGDVWIVA
-710 IAELIRQKLL
+710 IADLIRQKLL
-720 ALIPAGTS
+720 ALIPSGTS

-779 AADPSED
+779 APDSSED

-791 AKLDYVIDLLSLDN
+791 AKLDYVIDLMSLDN
-805 ANYTLQKHAPF
+805 ANYSLQKHAPF
-816 LIKEASSYEQKIFA
+816 LIKEAPSYEQKIFE
-830 KEIGDRPLSKTLQW
+830 KEIGDRQLSKTLRW

-849 TKLQEEASRRPASN
+849 TKLQEEVSRRPYSN
-863 ANRVSS
+863 ANRVTAE
-869 VKIYLQGITDLA
+869 KIYLQGITDLA
-881 IGISPLEASDTPETL
+881 IAVSPLEEIDTPETL

-904 RTRLSVLRMITIS
+904 RIRLNVLRMITIS
-917 TILVTAKNFLR
+917 TILVTAKNFLK

-934 WKVEAQRMWDLPY
+934 WKVESQRMWDLPY
-947 DGSQSFLSIIDS
+947 DSPQSFLSIIDS

-970 LGSTIERVL
+970 LNGTIERVL
-979 TDAKSRQITDPVS
+979 VDAKNRQTTDPVS

-1065 QLASSTA
+1065 QLASSTAL

>member
-1 MLSDTVAALDVPEL
+1 
-15 FSVAAKRFSS
+15 
-25 WLVIN
+25 
-30 RSREPTQCV
+30 
-39 SLLDPVHTYIRST
+39 
-52 PYCLC
+52 
-57 HTMGLFHLPFTFF
+57 
-70 LSKSIP
+70 
-76 FILRSRPYFYIPPHS
+76 
-91 LFFSYLPSLSCTY
+91 
-104 CESDIIHTSYS
+104 
-115 WTLSPRELKAWI
+115 
-127 ARLIRTPTVLCLS
+127 
-140 HVIMRSLSQ
+140 
-149 SSTIEND
+149 
-156 DPSAIG
+156 
-162 RSFSEEVQDLMMSSD
+162 MSSD
-177 GEGPLPTF
+177 GEGPLPSF

-196 TRNNRRKSS
+196 SRNNRRKSS

-373 AARVIQ
+373 DAARVIQ
-379 KAWRNRQRRKVIY
+379 KAWRNRQRRKIIY

-403 IQNTGFED
+403 IQNTSFED

-420 VLTCTS
+420 ILTCTS

-462 HVFDQVGV
+462 HVFDQVSV

-488 IVAASPGGSR
+488 IVATSPSGSR
-498 FSPLASQLIVL
+498 FSPLASQLVAL
-509 GEAYSSFQTAFAAW
+509 GEAYSSFLTAFAAW

-563 GIRKNQVQILVG
+563 GIQKNQTQIIVG
-575 LKKLA
+575 LKKLV

-588 IRDALRRTRNISFRK
+588 IRDALRRARK
-603 NAGKDVRPR
+603 TKLRKHTENDVRPR
-612 AALNGTDPPSST
+612 AALNSHDLPRST
-624 AQRTPQPPGIASAE
+624 AQNTAQPPDIASAE
-638 PRTQIQ
+638 PRTRNQSGQ
-644 AGEARSGKPQS
+644 ARSGKPQS
-655 MIPDNRVILHE
+655 MIPDNRVIVHE
-666 LAVNKEYRIDTEART
+666 LAVNKEYRIDTEARI
-681 EERNAVMKA
+681 EERNAVIKA
-690 TVEKIRETMN
+690 TIEKIRETMN
-700 SGIGDVWIVV
+700 SGIGDVWIVA
-710 IAELIRQKLL
+710 IADLIRQKLL
-720 ALIPAGTS
+720 ALIPSGTS

-779 AADPSED
+779 APDSSED

-791 AKLDYVIDLLSLDN
+791 AKLDYVIDLMSLDN
-805 ANYTLQKHAPF
+805 ANYSLQKHAPF
-816 LIKEASSYEQKIFA
+816 LIKEAPSYEQKIFE
-830 KEIGDRPLSKTLQW
+830 KEIGDRQLSKTLRW

-849 TKLQEEASRRPASN
+849 TKLQEEVSRRPYSN
-863 ANRVSS
+863 ANRVTAE
-869 VKIYLQGITDLA
+869 KIYLQGITDLA
-881 IGISPLEASDTPETL
+881 IAVSPLEEIDTPETL

-904 RTRLSVLRMITIS
+904 RIRLNVLRMITIS
-917 TILVTAKNFLR
+917 TILVTAKNFLK

-934 WKVEAQRMWDLPY
+934 WKVESQRMWDLPY
-947 DGSQSFLSIIDS
+947 DSPQSFLSIIDS

-970 LGSTIERVL
+970 LNGTIERVL
-979 TDAKSRQITDPVS
+979 VDAKNRQTTDPVS

-1065 QLASSTA
+1065 QLASSTAL

>member
-1 MLSDTVAALDVPEL
+1 
-15 FSVAAKRFSS
+15 
-25 WLVIN
+25 
-30 RSREPTQCV
+30 
-39 SLLDPVHTYIRST
+39 
-52 PYCLC
+52 
-57 HTMGLFHLPFTFF
+57 
-70 LSKSIP
+70 
-76 FILRSRPYFYIPPHS
+76 
-91 LFFSYLPSLSCTY
+91 
-104 CESDIIHTSYS
+104 
-115 WTLSPRELKAWI
+115 
-127 ARLIRTPTVLCLS
+127 
-140 HVIMRSLSQ
+140 
-149 SSTIEND
+149 
-156 DPSAIG
+156 
-162 RSFSEEVQDLMMSSD
+162 MSSD
-177 GEGPLPTF
+177 GEGPLPSF

-196 TRNNRRKSS
+196 SRNNRRKSS

-373 AARVIQ
+373 DAARVIQ
-379 KAWRNRQRRKVIY
+379 KAWRNRQRRKIIY

-403 IQNTGFED
+403 IQNTSFED

-420 VLTCTS
+420 ILTCTS

-462 HVFDQVGV
+462 HVFDQVSV

-488 IVAASPGGSR
+488 IVATSPSGSR
-498 FSPLASQLIVL
+498 FSPLASQLVAL

-563 GIRKNQVQILVG
+563 GIQKNQTQIIVG

-588 IRDALRRTRNISFRK
+588 IRDALRRARK
-603 NAGKDVRPR
+603 TKLRKHTENDVRPR
-612 AALNGTDPPSST
+612 AALNSHDPPRST
-624 AQRTPQPPGIASAE
+624 AQNTAQPPDIASAE
-638 PRTQIQ
+638 PRTRNQSGQ
-644 AGEARSGKPQS
+644 ARSGKPQS
-655 MIPDNRVILHE
+655 MIPDNRVIVHE
-666 LAVNKEYRIDTEART
+666 LAVNKEYRIDTEARI
-681 EERNAVMKA
+681 EERNAVIKA
-690 TVEKIRETMN
+690 TIEKIRETMN
-700 SGIGDVWIVV
+700 SGIGDVWIVA
-710 IAELIRQKLL
+710 IADLIRQKLL
-720 ALIPAGTS
+720 ALIPSGTS

-779 AADPSED
+779 APDSSED

-791 AKLDYVIDLLSLDN
+791 AKLDYVIDLMSLDN
-805 ANYTLQKHAPF
+805 ANYSLQKHAPF
-816 LIKEASSYEQKIFA
+816 LIKEAPSYEQKIFE
-830 KEIGDRPLSKTLQW
+830 KEIGDRQLSKTLRW

-849 TKLQEEASRRPASN
+849 TKLQEEVSRRPSSN
-863 ANRVSS
+863 ANRVTAE
-869 VKIYLQGITDLA
+869 KIYLQGITDLA
-881 IGISPLEASDTPETL
+881 IAVSPLEEIDTPETL

-904 RTRLSVLRMITIS
+904 RIRLNVLRMITIS
-917 TILVTAKNFLR
+917 TILVTAKNFLK

-934 WKVEAQRMWDLPY
+934 WKVESQRMWDLPY
-947 DGSQSFLSIIDS
+947 DSPQSFLSIIDS

-970 LGSTIERVL
+970 LNGTIERVL
-979 TDAKSRQITDPVS
+979 VDAKNRQTTDPVS

-1065 QLASSTA
+1065 QLASSTAL

>member
-1 MLSDTVAALDVPEL
+1 MRQLS
-15 FSVAAKRFSS
+15 R
-25 WLVIN
+25 
-30 RSREPTQCV
+30 
-39 SLLDPVHTYIRST
+39 
-52 PYCLC
+52 
-57 HTMGLFHLPFTFF
+57 
-70 LSKSIP
+70 
-76 FILRSRPYFYIPPHS
+76 
-91 LFFSYLPSLSCTY
+91 
-104 CESDIIHTSYS
+104 
-115 WTLSPRELKAWI
+115 
-127 ARLIRTPTVLCLS
+127 
-140 HVIMRSLSQ
+140 

-156 DPSAIG
+156 DPNTIG
-162 RSFSEEVQDLMMSSD
+162 RSISEEVQDLMMSSD
-177 GEGPLPTF
+177 GEGPLPSF
-185 PPPHVAARFYQ
+185 PPPHLAARFYQ

-205 AASSRRNSISSHHS
+205 AASSRRNSLSSHHS

-346 NIRRPRTISVPAVDE
+346 NMRRPRTISIPAVDE
-361 RKVVRKPLKDDD
+361 RIIVRKLLKDDDD
-373 AARVIQ
+373 AARVLQ
-379 KAWRNRQRRKVIY
+379 KAWRNRQRRKIVY

-403 IQNTGFED
+403 IQNTSFED
-411 AGQLLSRED
+411 AGQLLGRED

-426 KLLKLCGLQDSDGGG
+426 KLLKLCGLQDSDVGG

-452 STFLILGHPA
+452 STFLMLGHPA
-462 HVFDQVGV
+462 HVLDQVGV

-488 IVAASPGGSR
+488 IVATSSNGAQ

-509 GEAYSSFQTAFAAW
+509 GEAYSSFQIAFAAW
-523 KDHDSSVLVQTMLA
+523 KDHDSSVLVQNMLA

-557 AADYRE
+557 VADYRE
-563 GIRKNQVQILVG
+563 GIRKNQTQILVG

-580 GPEIALKM
+580 GPEIALNM
-588 IRDALRRTRNISFRK
+588 IRDALRRARNIKLRK
-603 NAGKDVRPR
+603 NTENDVRPR
-612 AALNGTDPPSST
+612 AALNATDSQSST
-624 AQRTPQPPGIASAE
+624 AQTTTQPPDISSAE
-638 PRTQIQ
+638 PRTRIQ
-644 AGEARSGKPQS
+644 SGQARSGKPQS
-655 MIPDNRVILHE
+655 MIPDNRVIVHE
-666 LAVNKEYRIDTEART
+666 LAVNKEYRIDTEDRT
-681 EERNAVMKA
+681 EQRIAVMKA
-690 TVEKIRETMN
+690 TIEKIREIMN
-700 SGIGDVWIVV
+700 SGIGDVWIVT

-720 ALIPAGTS
+720 ALIPSGTS

-734 ERLDPDLIASQV
+734 ERLDPELISSQV
-746 KFGSFSYHEFFS
+746 KFGSFSYQEFFS
-758 FMNTVLPKL
+758 FMNIVLPKL

-791 AKLDYVIDLLSLDN
+791 AKLDFVIDLLSLDN
-805 ANYTLQKHAPF
+805 ANYTLQKQAPF
-816 LIKEASSYEQKIFA
+816 LIKEAPSYEQKIFA
-830 KEIGDRPLSKTLQW
+830 KEIGDRQLSKTLQW
-844 WTRSK
+844 WKRSK
-849 TKLQEEASRRPASN
+849 NILQEAASRRPASI
-863 ANRVSS
+863 ANRVAAE
-869 VKIYLQGITDLA
+869 KIYLQGITELA
-881 IGISPLEASDTPETL
+881 IVVSPLEKTDTPETL
-896 ELDLNRFN
+896 ELDLSRFN
-904 RTRLSVLRMITIS
+904 RIRLNVLRMITIS
-917 TILVTAKNFLR
+917 TILVTAKNLLK

-934 WKVEAQRMWDLPY
+934 WKVESHRMWDLHY
-947 DGSQSFLSIIDS
+947 DTSQSFLSIVDS

-970 LGSTIERVL
+970 LSGTIERVL
-979 TDAKSRQITDPVS
+979 IDAKNRQTTHLVS
-992 KVLLKKVKA
+992 KVLLKKLKA
-1001 HIFTRLSASSAEER
+1001 HVFTRLSASSAEER
-1015 IRATTTSSQVLA
+1015 IRATTTSGQVLA
-1027 SGGMSEFV
+1027 SAGMSEFV

-1065 QLASSTA
+1065 QLASSSA

>member
-1 MLSDTVAALDVPEL
+1 
-15 FSVAAKRFSS
+15 
-25 WLVIN
+25 
-30 RSREPTQCV
+30 
-39 SLLDPVHTYIRST
+39 
-52 PYCLC
+52 
-57 HTMGLFHLPFTFF
+57 
-70 LSKSIP
+70 
-76 FILRSRPYFYIPPHS
+76 
-91 LFFSYLPSLSCTY
+91 
-104 CESDIIHTSYS
+104 
-115 WTLSPRELKAWI
+115 
-127 ARLIRTPTVLCLS
+127 
-140 HVIMRSLSQ
+140 
-149 SSTIEND
+149 
-156 DPSAIG
+156 
-162 RSFSEEVQDLMMSSD
+162 MSSD
-177 GEGPLPTF
+177 GEGPLPSF

-196 TRNNRRKSS
+196 SRNNRRKSS

-373 AARVIQ
+373 DAARVIQ
-379 KAWRNRQRRKVIY
+379 KAWRNRQRRKIIY

-403 IQNTGFED
+403 IQNTSFED

-420 VLTCTS
+420 ILTCTS

-441 NGERIAVRTFL
+441 NGERTAVRTFL

-488 IVAASPGGSR
+488 IVATSPSGNR
-498 FSPLASQLIVL
+498 FSPLASQLVAL

-563 GIRKNQVQILVG
+563 GIQKNQTQIIVG

-588 IRDALRRTRNISFRK
+588 IRDALRRARK
-603 NAGKDVRPR
+603 TKLRKHTESDVRPR
-612 AALNGTDPPSST
+612 AALNAHDPPRST
-624 AQRTPQPPGIASAE
+624 AQNTAQPPDIASAE
-638 PRTQIQ
+638 PRTRNQSGQ
-644 AGEARSGKPQS
+644 ARSGKPQS
-655 MIPDNRVILHE
+655 MIPDNRVIVHE

-681 EERNAVMKA
+681 EERNAVIKA
-690 TVEKIRETMN
+690 TIEKIRETMN
-700 SGIGDVWIVV
+700 SGIGDVWIVA
-710 IAELIRQKLL
+710 IADLIRQKLL
-720 ALIPAGTS
+720 ALIPSGTS

-779 AADPSED
+779 APDSSED

-791 AKLDYVIDLLSLDN
+791 AKLDYVIDLMSLDN
-805 ANYTLQKHAPF
+805 ANYSLQKHAPF
-816 LIKEASSYEQKIFA
+816 LIKEAPSYEQKIFA
-830 KEIGDRPLSKTLQW
+830 KEIGDRQLSKTLRW

-849 TKLQEEASRRPASN
+849 TKLQEEVSRRPSSN
-863 ANRVSS
+863 ANRVTAE
-869 VKIYLQGITDLA
+869 KIYLQGITDLA
-881 IGISPLEASDTPETL
+881 IAVSPLEAIDTPETL

-904 RTRLSVLRMITIS
+904 RIRLNVLRMITIS
-917 TILVTAKNFLR
+917 TILVTAKNFLK

-934 WKVEAQRMWDLPY
+934 WKVESQRMWDLPY
-947 DGSQSFLSIIDS
+947 DSPQSFLSIIDS

-970 LGSTIERVL
+970 LNGTIERVL
-979 TDAKSRQITDPVS
+979 VDAKNRQTTDPVS

-1045 TRVGEV
+1045 TRVAEV

-1065 QLASSTA
+1065 QLASSTAL

>member
-1 MLSDTVAALDVPEL
+1 M
-15 FSVAAKRFSS
+15 
-25 WLVIN
+25 
-30 RSREPTQCV
+30 
-39 SLLDPVHTYIRST
+39 
-52 PYCLC
+52 
-57 HTMGLFHLPFTFF
+57 
-70 LSKSIP
+70 
-76 FILRSRPYFYIPPHS
+76 
-91 LFFSYLPSLSCTY
+91 
-104 CESDIIHTSYS
+104 
-115 WTLSPRELKAWI
+115 PR
-127 ARLIRTPTVLCLS
+127 
-140 HVIMRSLSQ
+140 LSQ
-149 SSTIEND
+149 SSTLEND
-156 DPSAIG
+156 DPSTIG
-162 RSFSEEVQDLMMSSD
+162 RSISEEVQDLMMSSD
-177 GEGPLPTF
+177 GEGPLPSF

-196 TRNNRRKSS
+196 SRNNRRKSS

-373 AARVIQ
+373 DAARVIQ
-379 KAWRNRQRRKVIY
+379 KAWRNRQRRKIIY

-403 IQNTGFED
+403 IQNTSFED

-420 VLTCTS
+420 ILTCTS

-462 HVFDQVGV
+462 HVFDQVSV

-488 IVAASPGGSR
+488 IVATSPSGSR
-498 FSPLASQLIVL
+498 FSPLASQLVAL

-563 GIRKNQVQILVG
+563 GIQKNQTQIIVG

-588 IRDALRRTRNISFRK
+588 IRDALRRARK
-603 NAGKDVRPR
+603 TKLRKHTENDVRPR
-612 AALNGTDPPSST
+612 AALNAHDPPRSAAQNT
-624 AQRTPQPPGIASAE
+624 AQPPDIASAE
-638 PRTQIQ
+638 PRTRNQSGQ
-644 AGEARSGKPQS
+644 ARSGKPQS
-655 MIPDNRVILHE
+655 MIPDNRVIVHE
-666 LAVNKEYRIDTEART
+666 LAVNKEYRIDTEARI
-681 EERNAVMKA
+681 EERNAVIKA
-690 TVEKIRETMN
+690 TIEKIRETMN
-700 SGIGDVWIVV
+700 SGIGDIWIVA
-710 IAELIRQKLL
+710 IADLIRQKLL
-720 ALIPAGTS
+720 ALIPSGTS

-779 AADPSED
+779 APDSSED

-791 AKLDYVIDLLSLDN
+791 AKLDYVIDLMSLDN
-805 ANYTLQKHAPF
+805 ANYSLQKHAPF
-816 LIKEASSYEQKIFA
+816 LIKEAPSYEQKIFE
-830 KEIGDRPLSKTLQW
+830 KEIGDRQLSKTLRW

-849 TKLQEEASRRPASN
+849 TKLQEEVSRRPSSN
-863 ANRVSS
+863 ANRVTAE
-869 VKIYLQGITDLA
+869 KIYLQGITDLA
-881 IGISPLEASDTPETL
+881 IAVSPLEAIDTPETL

-904 RTRLSVLRMITIS
+904 RIRLNVLRMITIS
-917 TILVTAKNFLR
+917 TILVTAKNFLK

-934 WKVEAQRMWDLPY
+934 WKVESQRMWDLPY
-947 DGSQSFLSIIDS
+947 DSPQSFLSIIDS

-970 LGSTIERVL
+970 LNGTIERVL
-979 TDAKSRQITDPVS
+979 VDAKNRQTTDPVS

-1065 QLASSTA
+1065 QLTSSTAL